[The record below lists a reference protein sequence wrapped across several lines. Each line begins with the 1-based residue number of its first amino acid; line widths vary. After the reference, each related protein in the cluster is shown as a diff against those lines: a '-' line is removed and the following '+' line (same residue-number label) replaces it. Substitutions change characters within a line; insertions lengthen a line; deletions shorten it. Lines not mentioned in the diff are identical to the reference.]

1 MSVPRGIVV
10 RSFGGPEVLVA
21 EDLPAREPGPGEV
34 LVRVHAAGVNPAD
47 TYIRAGGY
55 AFFHPP
61 LPYTPGFDGA
71 GVVEAVGSEVSA
83 VATGDRVFVAALG
96 LEASGTYAQQLV
108 CDAAAVHPL
117 PDHLTFHQGAGV
129 GVPWMTAYR
138 ALFQRGDLRAG
149 ETVLVHG
156 ASGGVGHPSVQ
167 LAIAAG
173 ATVIGTAGTEEG
185 LDLVRSLGAH
195 HALNHRT
202 PGYLDA
208 VPALTDGRGVDLVV
222 EMLADQNLEA
232 DALLLAQRGR
242 VVVVGSR
249 GSLTFT
255 PRTLMARE
263 ADVRGTALWNL
274 TPAEKHAALSEV
286 SDFLATQQMVETQAT
301 VYALEHAVRA
311 HEELTT
317 RPALGKRI
325 LDCG

>member
-1 MSVPRGIVV
+1 M
-10 RSFGGPEVLVA
+10 
-21 EDLPAREPGPGEV
+21 
-34 LVRVHAAGVNPAD
+34 VRVHAAGVNPAD

-71 GVVEAVGSEVSA
+71 GVVEAVGAEVSA
-83 VATGDRVFVAALG
+83 VAVGDRVFVAALG
-96 LEASGTYAQQLV
+96 VPASGTYAQQLI
-108 CDAAAVHPL
+108 CDVAAVHPL
-117 PDHLTFHQGAGV
+117 PGHLTFHQGAGF
-129 GVPWMTAYR
+129 GVPWTTAYR
-138 ALFQRGDLRAG
+138 ALFQRGELEAG

-156 ASGGVGHPSVQ
+156 ASGGVGHPTVQ

-185 LDLVRSLGAH
+185 LDQVRSLGAAH
-195 HALNHRT
+195 ILNHRT
-202 PGYLDA
+202 PGYLDT
-208 VPALTDGRGVDLVV
+208 VPELTGGRGIDLVV

-274 TPAEKHAALSEV
+274 TPAEKHAALSGV
-286 SDFLATQQMVETQAT
+286 SDFLAAHQLIATPAT
-301 VYALEHAVRA
+301 VYPLDEAARA
-311 HEELTT
+311 HEELATQ
-317 RPALGKRI
+317 PAVGKRI
-325 LDCG
+325 LNCS